1 MKIAIATTTLF
12 AENSPFNHLLKD
24 ILQGFLDA
32 GHSIIRIAAVEHD
45 DDEGYKLGI
54 EDGRITYIPVR
65 RKTAAHGNIIS
76 RYLRD
81 NWTAIRMA
89 CILRKIDADVLFEDV
104 CYSSF
109 WPVRAAKRKNMHVVA
124 MLQDVWPDNAVQS
137 GLIKANGLLYKYFE
151 CWQRYVYRH
160 ADKMVCISDD
170 MKDFIV
176 DKGVADDKIT
186 VIYNWGYSDETVDI
200 PWDGNEFV
208 KKYDLRR
215 DNFYVIYA
223 GNIGKM
229 QNVELVVKAAALM
242 KDREDIRFLIV
253 GGGAKEDAIQ
263 QMINYLDL
271 PNVQMIPMQPS
282 YLATSVYCAAG
293 VNVIPLVPDGVKTAM
308 PSKTGV
314 VLSCGRPVVFAFGKD
329 CSFAKKLEECKAGF
343 YVDAADPHELADE
356 ILRIK
361 ALAVNKMPSGMD
373 LFKKCFGRSIN
384 IMQYRNVFNS
394 LY

>member
-12 AENSPFNHLLKD
+12 AESSPFNHLFKD

-45 DDEGYKLGI
+45 DDDGYKLEI
-54 EDGRITYIPVR
+54 EDERITYIPVR
-65 RKTAAHGNIIS
+65 RKSAAHGNIIS
-76 RYLRD
+76 RYLWD

-89 CILRKIDADVLFEDV
+89 RILKKIDADVLFEDV

-109 WPVRAAKRKNMHVVA
+109 WTVRMAKQKGMRVVA
-124 MLQDVWPDNAVQS
+124 MLQDIWPDNAVQS
-137 GLIKANGLLYKYFE
+137 GLIKANGLLYRYFE
-151 CWQRYVYRH
+151 CWQRFIYRH

-176 DKGVADDKIT
+176 SKGVQAEKIS
-186 VIYNWGYSDETVDI
+186 VIYNWGYSDEMVDI
-200 PWDGNEFV
+200 PWEENEFV
-208 KKYDLRR
+208 KKYNLQKDV
-215 DNFYVIYA
+215 FYVIYA

-229 QNVELVVKAAALM
+229 QNVELVVKAAECL
-242 KDREDIRFLIV
+242 KDKEDICFLII
-253 GGGAKEDAIQ
+253 GGGAKEDAIR
-263 QMINYLDL
+263 QMIEELRL
-271 PNVQMIPMQPS
+271 QNVQMLPLQPS
-282 YLATSVYCAAG
+282 CLATSIYCAAG

-329 CSFAKKLEECKAGF
+329 CSFAKKLDECKAGF
-343 YVDAADPHELADE
+343 CVDAADPHELADE

-361 ALAVNKMPSGMD
+361 TLPVEKQPSGVYMFKSC
-373 LFKKCFGRSIN
+373 FKKSV
-384 IMQYRNVFNS
+384 NVMRYGEVLDS
-394 LY
+394 LF